1 MKTRSSS
8 TSDLPKKVICPERT
22 LALPPGIDADEY
34 EVLCVQ
40 LDTVRPNSVCAID
53 LIKSL
58 IDAVNKLS
66 DDVTQVKSDNL
77 ALKNQIQ
84 VLQDSAYDHSRPP
97 RQQPHGSLYQ
107 RPASKPQ
114 KQAVNL
120 CNGAAR

>member
-1 MKTRSSS
+1 VKTRSSS

-22 LALPPGIDADEY
+22 LALPPGIDTD

-40 LDTVRPNSVCAID
+40 LETVRPISVCAID

-58 IDAVNKLS
+58 IDAVNKLN

-120 CNGAAR
+120 CNVAAR